1 MRENNIEKRVHHIML
16 NIVGNAP
23 RPTNNYF
30 TIYLTKEEAEYLKPL
45 FIGKVKDD
53 YYEYL
58 DRNFYTIYITD
69 N

>member
-1 MRENNIEKRVHHIML
+1 ML

-45 FIGKVKDD
+45 FIGKVNDD

-58 DRNFYTIYITD
+58 DGNFYTIYIT
-69 N
+69 NE